1 MKHIYISV
9 LCVVFISIYTVFSF
23 FYIQNF
29 TSEMEQ
35 RIKISELNG
44 YSVSDIDEISEIL
57 LRKEN
62 ILLFMM
68 SKDHFDLLE
77 EYAVNLR
84 NAVEY
89 EDEQNIKIYRT
100 LFLKIIRDI
109 EQPNKSPI

>member
-1 MKHIYISV
+1 MKHIYVSV
-9 LCVVFISIYTVFSF
+9 ICVVFIGVYTIFSF

-29 TSEMEQ
+29 TSEMEEK
-35 RIKISELNG
+35 IKISESKG
-44 YSVSDIDEISEIL
+44 FSVSDIEEISETL
-57 LRKEN
+57 LKKEN

-89 EDEQNIKIYRT
+89 EDKQNIKTYKT

>member
-9 LCVVFISIYTVFSF
+9 LCVVFIGVYTVFSF
-23 FYIQNF
+23 CYIQNF
-29 TSEMEQ
+29 AFEVEQ
-35 RIKISELNG
+35 KIKISELNG

-57 LRKEN
+57 SQKEN
-62 ILLFMM
+62 ILLFMI

-77 EYAVNLR
+77 EYAVNLK

-89 EDEQNIKIYRT
+89 EDEQNIKTYRT